1 MSEGHRDQLE
11 WIVSD
16 HILNT
21 LNMKINNDSNEL

>member
-16 HILNT
+16 QILNT